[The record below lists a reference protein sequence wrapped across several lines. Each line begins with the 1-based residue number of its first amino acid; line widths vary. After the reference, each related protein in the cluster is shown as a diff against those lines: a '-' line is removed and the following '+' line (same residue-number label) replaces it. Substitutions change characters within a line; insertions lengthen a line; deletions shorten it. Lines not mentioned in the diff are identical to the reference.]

1 MNISFVIVSYK
12 SFHLIEKHIQSI
24 PRENEIIIIENSLDK
39 DVKYKFE
46 KLYSN
51 VQVVIPQSNLGYGK
65 ALNLGLQIAK
75 SNFVMCMVSDIK
87 IEKKCLIGISEILN
101 KFNDF
106 SILSPTYINENIYK
120 NYTMGKNNQQSE
132 KNKNIL
138 NFSLKQVDE
147 VDGAI
152 LIINKKKFADNNV
165 LDENIFLY
173 FENVDLC
180 FRVKKNNEKIYIIEN
195 LKFEHF
201 GMQSSHPTYQNEVLR
216 SRNWHYCWSKFYFY
230 KKHYSYLK
238 AFQKTLPN
246 LVRSIRFCIYYKLK
260 NDDNNFQL
268 HKHELLGLLNA
279 YALRN
284 SSYRPKIN

>member
-39 DVKYKFE
+39 EAKNKFE

-51 VQVVIPQSNLGYGK
+51 VRVVIPKSNLGYGK
-65 ALNLGLQIAK
+65 GLNLGLQIAK

-101 KFNDF
+101 NFNDF
-106 SILSPTYINENIYK
+106 SILSPTYIDENIHR
-120 NYTMGKNNQQSE
+120 NYTIKKNSEQRE

-152 LIINKKKFADNNV
+152 LIINKKKFIDNNI
-165 LDENIFLY
+165 LDENFFLY

-180 FRVKKNNEKIYIIEN
+180 FRVKKSKEKMYIIEN

-201 GMQSSHPTYQNEVLR
+201 GMQSSHKIYQNEVLK

-230 KKHYSYLK
+230 RKHYSYFK
-238 AFQKTLPN
+238 ALQKTFPN
-246 LVRSIRFCIYYKLK
+246 LIRSIRLCIYYKFK
-260 NDDNNFQL
+260 KDEEKFQL
-268 HKHELLGLLNA
+268 HKYEILGLINA
-279 YALRN
+279 YALR
-284 SSYRPKIN
+284 SSFYRPNVN